1 MAGEGG
7 FLARWSKRKRGD
19 LVESEAVLSPAA
31 IPVPPVS
38 APDEPPVQ
46 LNLPDVPEVDEP
58 AFDLASLPTLDE
70 LTGTSDMSAF
80 LQKGVP
86 EALRNAALRKAWVLD
101 PSIRDHIEPIE
112 CGWDFNDPNS
122 MTGFGA
128 LDANVDPAAM
138 LKQIMGQP
146 EPAEPESA
154 EPMPGE
160 TVSGEP
166 LADGAPSRGTLAD
179 ADAAPDASPAVSGE
193 ERENADADSVDPE
206 EKGLFAV
213 EVPQTAAGILPL
225 NHAALQYDGID
236 KVEEFPLIAGKRRH
250 GGAVPG

>member
-19 LVESEAVLSPAA
+19 LAEPEAVSLPAA
-31 IPVPPVS
+31 TPVPSVS
-38 APDEPPVQ
+38 APEEPPVQ
-46 LNLPDVPEVDEP
+46 LNLPDVPEVGEP

-70 LTGTSDMSAF
+70 LTGTSDISAF

-101 PSIRDHIEPIE
+101 PLIRDHIEPIE

-138 LKQIMGQP
+138 LRQIMGQP
-146 EPAEPESA
+146 EPAEPELA
-154 EPMPGE
+154 ETIPGE
-160 TVSGEP
+160 LPPQENP
-166 LADGAPSRGTLAD
+166 AADS
-179 ADAAPDASPAVSGE
+179 AAPEASSDAPLE
-193 ERENADADSVDPE
+193 ERGITEGSSVALE
-206 EKGLFAV
+206 GS
-213 EVPQTAAGILPL
+213 ILPVVGNGREAQVFPL
-225 NHAALQYDGID
+225 PDHAATQHDSLD
-236 KVEEFPLIAGKRRH
+236 KIEEFPLLPGKRRH